1 MYSDIPVGVNY
12 IISWYPI
19 VTTDKQL
26 VNKQL
31 ELPNS
36 ASPLS
41 KKDRNTISFGKRET
55 NTWSRVGNADFPAKF
70 SSFTNLYGG
79 FKGVFP
85 KNHHLQFRTA
95 FPFITHRIH
104 VWYIC

>member
-19 VTTDKQL
+19 VTTTDKQL

-36 ASPLS
+36 ASPPIEKSPLAKEKQTPGAVWEMQIFQPSFHHSPICTVDLRVFSLKKSSSPIS
-41 KKDRNTISFGKRET
+41 KCIS
-55 NTWSRVGNADFPAKF
+55 
-70 SSFTNLYGG
+70 
-79 FKGVFP
+79 
-85 KNHHLQFRTA
+85 
-95 FPFITHRIH
+95 IH
-104 VWYIC
+104 TLW